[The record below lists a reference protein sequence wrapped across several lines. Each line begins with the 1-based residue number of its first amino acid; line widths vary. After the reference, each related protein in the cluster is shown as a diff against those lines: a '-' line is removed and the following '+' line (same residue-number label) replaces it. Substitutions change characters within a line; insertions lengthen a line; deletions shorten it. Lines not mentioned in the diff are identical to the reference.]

1 MTEPDKDEE
10 TEKLRVIKRKAVTVN
25 VPVIHVPKFLHG
37 FLNFIREQG
46 VVGLAVAFVLGVAA
60 KAVVDSLV
68 FNFINPII
76 GLYGG
81 GGQLATKYWCI
92 KTVDGVCT
100 NKIGY
105 GAILSQVIS
114 FVIVAA
120 VIYFIVKAL
129 KLDKLDKKKDA

>member
-1 MTEPDKDEE
+1 MAESEKHEK

-25 VPVIHVPKFLHG
+25 VPVVHVPKFLHG
-37 FLNFIREQG
+37 FINFIREQG

-60 KAVVDSLV
+60 KAVVDSIV
-68 FNFINPII
+68 NNFINPIV

-92 KTVDGVCT
+92 KTVGGVCT
-100 NKIGY
+100 NKLGY

-120 VIYFIVKAL
+120 VIYFIIRAL
-129 KLDKLDKKKDA
+129 KLDKLDKKKE